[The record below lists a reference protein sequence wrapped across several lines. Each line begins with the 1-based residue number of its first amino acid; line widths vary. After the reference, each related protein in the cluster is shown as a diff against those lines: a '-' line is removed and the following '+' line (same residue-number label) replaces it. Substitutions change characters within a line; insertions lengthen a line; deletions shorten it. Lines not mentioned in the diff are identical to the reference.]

1 MASCVMASAVRSL
14 ALDINRIGGWQG
26 ENGSTAAV
34 TFCLVTW
41 ETIGSMV
48 VQVQFY
54 TLVEAPVVVLRIY
67 FMWV

>member
-1 MASCVMASAVRSL
+1 M

-54 TLVEAPVVVLRIY
+54 TLFYTLVEAPVVVLRIY

>member
-1 MASCVMASAVRSL
+1 MASAVRSL

-41 ETIGSMV
+41 EVIGSMV
-48 VQVQFY
+48 VQVQFS